1 MRRKTVKFDFTDT
14 TGPAMARF
22 GIPRR
27 SFGVND
33 NDRTLIN
40 WRRGLFRVWVLMSAA
55 WIMGWS
61 VYLTMQGVQGQISTS
76 GDFLEIPILLI
87 GPPVALLLF
96 GVAAAWA
103 FRGFR
108 TEENGSGPP
117 AP

>member
-1 MRRKTVKFDFTDT
+1 
-14 TGPAMARF
+14 MARF

-33 NDRTLIN
+33 NARTLIN
-40 WRRGLFRVWVLMSAA
+40 WRRGLFRVWVLLSVA
-55 WIMGWS
+55 WIMGWA
-61 VYLTMQGVQGQISTS
+61 VYLTMQGVQGQISTI

-96 GVAAAWA
+96 GVAATWA

-108 TEENGSGPP
+108 GDEPAAGPP
-117 AP
+117 TP